1 MARYVQPFPGQT
13 LAKTYSTQWAYQR
26 DANTLAIQGWSVQ
39 STTMHDVGR
48 RYKRPE
54 VLVTYVYRPMMV
66 NASAPQPFQPVNTSA
81 PLSPPT
87 VSAPPPGA
95 WAWTP
100 AAPPPPPLPLYQF
113 PIWEAI
119 VVAVLMVGGFALAGA
134 GEGAGAFL
142 MLVGIIWAVVRDGR
156 GLRSMRNLINWE
168 AMSGG
173 GKTLLILGILFL
185 GLWVFVLPIYLVRML
200 IDSFRSQRDAALS
213 APLLVKQ
220 RTAELESQL
229 GIVPDVQGECRKCQK
244 PLQVG
249 AEYCAYC
256 GEPVVLRPRICPVC
270 ASTALPDA
278 KFCPKC
284 RAELPPAV

>member
-1 MARYVQPFPGQT
+1 MASYNQPFPGQT

-26 DANTLAIQGWSVQ
+26 EANKLAIQGWSVQ

-48 RYKRPE
+48 RRKRPE

-66 NASAPQPFQPVNTSA
+66 NASAP
-81 PLSPPT
+81 LSPLAAPT
-87 VSAPPPGA
+87 VVAPPPGS

-100 AAPPPPPLPLYQF
+100 AAPPPPPPPPLPLYQF

-119 VVAVLMVGGFALAGA
+119 LVAILMVGGFVLGGNGVSAGIVLMLAGI
-134 GEGAGAFL
+134 
-142 MLVGIIWAVVRDGR
+142 VWVIVRDGR
-156 GLRSMRNLINWE
+156 GLRSIRNLFNWE

-173 GKTLLILGILFL
+173 GKTLLILGILS
-185 GLWVFVLPIYLVRML
+185 LWVFFLPIYLVRVL
-200 IDSFRSQRDAALS
+200 IDSFRSRREAALS
-213 APLLVKQ
+213 APLLTKQ

-229 GIVPDVQGECRKCQK
+229 GIVPSVEGECRKCQK

-270 ASTALPDA
+270 ATTALPDA
-278 KFCPKC
+278 RFCPQC
-284 RAELPPAV
+284 RTELPPYV